1 MEAMAETRP
10 SWYRSF
16 ILGEWGAFEGQA
28 YAEFEE
34 AIHVVEPFAVP
45 EHWERFESMDHGAAN
60 PTAWHAWAADED
72 GNVVVFGEHYE
83 AGQLV
88 SHHARRVLA
97 LRRGWHPGRM
107 GRPVVWAD
115 PSTGAKFG
123 TTTRWGEPATV
134 RTEYAEHGIVLTGAN
149 NDRAAGYARLLELLH
164 VVPSRVAP
172 PWAQVREPAGGAPR
186 LYLSSACE
194 RLIE

>member
-88 SHHARRVLA
+88 SHHARRVLGFGGGGIRGGWGGQSCGLTRRRA
-97 LRRGWHPGRM
+97 RSSGRRRGGVSRRRCGRSTRSM
-107 GRPVVWAD
+107 G
-115 PSTGAKFG
+115 S
-123 TTTRWGEPATV
+123 
-134 RTEYAEHGIVLTGAN
+134 
-149 NDRAAGYARLLELLH
+149 
-164 VVPSRVAP
+164 
-172 PWAQVREPAGGAPR
+172 
-186 LYLSSACE
+186 C
-194 RLIE
+194 

>member
-72 GNVVVFGEHYE
+72 GNLLVVAEHYK
-83 AGQLV
+83 AGWLV
-88 SHHARRVLA
+88 SQHAAAVKE
-97 LRRGWHPGRM
+97 LRQGWYGERAED
-107 GRPVVWAD
+107 PVTVYAD
-115 PSTGAKFG
+115 PSTGAK
-123 TTTRWGEPATV
+123 
-134 RTEYAEHGIVLTGAN
+134 
-149 NDRAAGYARLLELLH
+149 
-164 VVPSRVAP
+164 
-172 PWAQVREPAGGAPR
+172 
-186 LYLSSACE
+186 
-194 RLIE
+194 